1 MLNTPASHVRT
12 MRRLIIDGDPGVRM
26 NGVIEY
32 DGEELVC
39 FQVTRNGDYHGPDR
53 VQLWCVVGT
62 ADERDAFEQ
71 REFIPHFL
79 DVERVDAGAV
89 DVLKRAGDL
98 AV

>member
-1 MLNTPASHVRT
+1 

-62 ADERDAFEQ
+62 EDEREAFER

-79 DVERVDAGAV
+79 DVERADAGAV
-89 DVLKRAGDL
+89 DVIKRAGDL